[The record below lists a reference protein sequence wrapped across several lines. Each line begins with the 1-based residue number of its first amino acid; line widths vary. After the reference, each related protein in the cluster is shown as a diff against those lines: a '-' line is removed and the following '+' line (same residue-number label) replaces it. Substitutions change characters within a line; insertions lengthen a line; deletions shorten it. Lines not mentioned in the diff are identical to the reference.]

1 MTPIRHQYLSIK
13 QRYPDTILMFR
24 LGDFYETFDDDAK
37 IASETLNIVLTSR
50 TMGKGVKVPMAGI
63 PSHSLEPYLGRLM
76 NHGYKVAICEQLSDP
91 TTSKG
96 LVERDVVRVVT
107 PGTIVESSMLDEGI
121 NNFLAAVTVK
131 DAEAGLAY
139 IDITTGEYSTTQLP
153 LDRLAE
159 EINRLSPAEI
169 LVPDTAIDTIRLFVP
184 SFETLNA
191 KVFRFDNAKKLLME
205 HFETLSLEPLGCDL
219 MPLATGAAGAILEYL
234 SSTQPSIL
242 NQIDSLNTYSTDGF
256 MALDPQTCRN
266 LHLLNNRRHAT
277 EELSLFGILN
287 FNKTAMGVRLL
298 RRWIGQP
305 LLNITDL
312 LQRQDSVQFFFNSSA
327 RRHKTREH
335 LSKVSDIERIVG
347 RLKNSKIGPRDLIAL
362 KTSLVTAKN
371 LLTLFHQDDSQD
383 IMWLKDG
390 MNPLDEIVSLIED
403 SIEPYEAGTPGDGT
417 VIRTGFSDELD
428 KIRNVATNA
437 RSFIAKLELKE
448 RNSTGIKSLK
458 VGYNRIFG
466 YYIEVSKSYL
476 SLVPETFIRRQTLV
490 NGERFITADLKEYE
504 TLVLNA
510 GEQVKGLEK
519 SLYMEICKEIESESA
534 NLIAL
539 SKSIAQLDLFTSLAE
554 AASRYKYTR
563 PTLKQDG
570 VIAIKDGRHP
580 MVERVLPSGAF
591 VPNDLHLSNHDDQL
605 LLITGPNMSGKSTY
619 LRQVA
624 LISLMAQIGS
634 FVPAYSA
641 TISLVD
647 RIFTRVGLQDNL
659 ATGQSTFMVE
669 MVETAMILNQATK
682 QSLVILDEIG
692 RGTST
697 FDGLSIAQSVAEHI
711 HNHPK
716 LGCKTLFATHYHELT
731 ELASTLPRVKN
742 YSVTITEQEG
752 KLIFLHRITE
762 GKADKSY
769 GVQVAQLAGL
779 PKSVINRAKEILEN
793 MESSYNDKSI
803 CLPNIISN
811 QQIPLISPYSQLIDE
826 ILDLDISEMTPIQ
839 AINKL
844 YELQSKSSESK

>member
-1 MTPIRHQYLSIK
+1 
-13 QRYPDTILMFR
+13 MFR
-24 LGDFYETFDDDAK
+24 LGDFYETFDNDAK
-37 IASETLNIVLTSR
+37 NTSEALNIVLTSR
-50 TMGKGVKVPMAGI
+50 TMGKGIKVPMAGV
-63 PSHSLEPYLGRLM
+63 PSHSLEPYLSRLI

-91 TTSKG
+91 ATSKG

-107 PGTIVESSMLDEGI
+107 PGTIVESSMLNEGI
-121 NNFLAAVTVK
+121 NNFLAAVTIS
-131 DAEAGLAY
+131 DTEAGLAY

-153 LDRLAE
+153 LHRLAE
-159 EINRLSPAEI
+159 EINRLSPAEV
-169 LVPDTAIDTIRLFVP
+169 LVPDTEIDTIKTFLA
-184 SFETLNA
+184 SFEPLNSKA
-191 KVFRFDNAKKLLME
+191 FKFNTAKKLLME
-205 HFETLSLEPLGCDL
+205 HFEILTLEPLGCSL

-242 NQIDSLNTYSTDGF
+242 GQIDNLNTYSTDTF

-266 LHLLNNRRHAT
+266 LDLLSSGRHHT
-277 EELSLFGILN
+277 EGLSLFNILN
-287 FNKTAMGVRLL
+287 FSKTAMGVRLL

-305 LLNITDL
+305 LLDLTPL
-312 LQRQDSVQFFFNSSA
+312 LQRQEAVQFFFNSSI

-335 LSKVSDIERIVG
+335 LSKVSDMERIVG
-347 RLKNSKIGPRDLIAL
+347 RLKHFKISPRDLVAL
-362 KTSLVTAKN
+362 KESLVATKN
-371 LLTLFHQDDSQD
+371 LMDLFHQDDSHA
-383 IMWLKDG
+383 IMWLKDD
-390 MNPLDEIVSLIED
+390 MHPLNEIVSLIED
-403 SIEPYEAGTPGDGT
+403 GINPFESGMPGDGT
-417 VIRTGFSDELD
+417 VIRPGFSDELD
-428 KIRNVATNA
+428 IVRNVARDA
-437 RSFIAKLELKE
+437 RNFIAKLEVEE
-448 RNSTGIKSLK
+448 RKNTGIKSLK

-466 YYIEVSKSYL
+466 YYIEVSKSNL
-476 SLVPETFIRRQTLV
+476 SLVPDTFIRRQTLV

-504 TLVLNA
+504 TLILNA
-510 GEQVKGLEK
+510 GEQVKDLEK
-519 SLYMEICKEIESESA
+519 SIYMQVCQKIELESA

-539 SKSIAQLDLFTSLAE
+539 SKSIAGIDLFASLAE
-554 AASRYKYTR
+554 AAARYGYAR

-570 VIAIKDGRHP
+570 VIEIKGGRHP

-591 VPNDLHLSNHDDQL
+591 VTNDLYLSNQDAQL

-634 FVPAYSA
+634 FVPADSA

-752 KLIFLHRITE
+752 KLIFLHRIAA
-762 GKADKSY
+762 GKSDKSY
-769 GVQVAQLAGL
+769 GVQVAQIAGL

-793 MESSYNDKSI
+793 MESSYDDK
-803 CLPNIISN
+803 PISLSETITN
-811 QQIPLISPYSQLIDE
+811 QQMPLISPSCQLVDE
-826 ILDLDISEMTPIQ
+826 ILGLDISQMTPME

-844 YELQSKSSESK
+844 YELQNKACEAK

>member
-1 MTPIRHQYLSIK
+1 
-13 QRYPDTILMFR
+13 MFR
-24 LGDFYETFDDDAK
+24 LGDFYETFDNDAK
-37 IASETLNIVLTSR
+37 NTSEALNIVLTSR
-50 TMGKGVKVPMAGI
+50 TMGKGIKVPMAGV
-63 PSHSLEPYLGRLM
+63 PSHSLEPYLSRLI

-91 TTSKG
+91 ATSKG

-107 PGTIVESSMLDEGI
+107 PGTIVESSMLNEGI
-121 NNFLAAVTVK
+121 NNFLAAVTIS
-131 DAEAGLAY
+131 DTEAGLAY

-153 LDRLAE
+153 LHRLAE
-159 EINRLSPAEI
+159 EINRLSPAEV
-169 LVPDTAIDTIRLFVP
+169 LVPDTEIDTIKTFLA
-184 SFETLNA
+184 SFEPLNSKA
-191 KVFRFDNAKKLLME
+191 FKFNTAKKLLME
-205 HFETLSLEPLGCDL
+205 HFEILTLEPLGCSL

-242 NQIDSLNTYSTDGF
+242 GQIDNLNTYSTDTF

-266 LHLLNNRRHAT
+266 LDLLSSGRHHT
-277 EELSLFGILN
+277 EGLSLFNILN
-287 FNKTAMGVRLL
+287 FSKTAMGVRLL

-305 LLNITDL
+305 LLDLTPL
-312 LQRQDSVQFFFNSSA
+312 LQRQEAVQFFFNSSI

-335 LSKVSDIERIVG
+335 LSKVSDMERIVG
-347 RLKNSKIGPRDLIAL
+347 RLKHFKISPRDLVAL
-362 KTSLVTAKN
+362 KDSLVATKN
-371 LLTLFHQDDSQD
+371 LMDLFHQDDSHA
-383 IMWLKDG
+383 IMWLKDD
-390 MNPLDEIVSLIED
+390 MHPLNEIASLIED
-403 SIEPYEAGTPGDGT
+403 GINPFESGMPGDGT
-417 VIRTGFSDELD
+417 VIRPGFSDELD
-428 KIRNVATNA
+428 TVRNVARDA
-437 RSFIAKLELKE
+437 RNFIAKLEVEE
-448 RNSTGIKSLK
+448 RKNTGIKSLK

-466 YYIEVSKSYL
+466 YYIEVSKSNL
-476 SLVPETFIRRQTLV
+476 SLVPDPFIRRQTLV

-504 TLVLNA
+504 TLILNA
-510 GEQVKGLEK
+510 GEQVKDLEK
-519 SLYMEICKEIESESA
+519 SIYMQVCQKIELESA

-539 SKSIAQLDLFTSLAE
+539 SKSIAGIDLFASLAE
-554 AASRYKYTR
+554 AAARYGYAR

-570 VIAIKDGRHP
+570 VIEIKGGRHP

-591 VPNDLHLSNHDDQL
+591 VTNDLYLSNQDAQL

-634 FVPAYSA
+634 FVPADSA

-752 KLIFLHRITE
+752 KLIFLHRIAA
-762 GKADKSY
+762 GKSDKSY
-769 GVQVAQLAGL
+769 GVQVAQIAGL

-793 MESSYNDKSI
+793 MESSYDDK
-803 CLPNIISN
+803 PISLSETITN
-811 QQIPLISPYSQLIDE
+811 QQMPLISPSCQLVDE
-826 ILDLDISEMTPIQ
+826 ILGLDISQMTPME

-844 YELQSKSSESK
+844 YELQNKACEAK

>member
-1 MTPIRHQYLSIK
+1 
-13 QRYPDTILMFR
+13 MFR
-24 LGDFYETFDDDAK
+24 LGDFYETFDNDAK
-37 IASETLNIVLTSR
+37 NTSEALNIVLTSR
-50 TMGKGVKVPMAGI
+50 TMGKGIKVPMAGV
-63 PSHSLEPYLGRLM
+63 PSHSLEPYLSRLI

-91 TTSKG
+91 ATSKG

-107 PGTIVESSMLDEGI
+107 PGTIVESSMLNEGI
-121 NNFLAAVTVK
+121 NNFLAAVTIS
-131 DAEAGLAY
+131 DTEAGLAY

-153 LDRLAE
+153 LHRLAE
-159 EINRLSPAEI
+159 EINRLSPAEV
-169 LVPDTAIDTIRLFVP
+169 LVPDTEIDTIKTFLA
-184 SFETLNA
+184 SFEPLNSKA
-191 KVFRFDNAKKLLME
+191 FKFNTAKKLLME
-205 HFETLSLEPLGCDL
+205 HFEILTLEPLGCSL

-242 NQIDSLNTYSTDGF
+242 GQIDNLNTYSTDTF

-266 LHLLNNRRHAT
+266 LDLLSSGRHHT
-277 EELSLFGILN
+277 EGLSLFNILN
-287 FNKTAMGVRLL
+287 FSKTAMGVRLL

-305 LLNITDL
+305 LLDLTPL
-312 LQRQDSVQFFFNSSA
+312 LQRQEAVQFFFNSSI

-335 LSKVSDIERIVG
+335 LSKVSDMERIVG
-347 RLKNSKIGPRDLIAL
+347 RLKHFKISPRDLVAL
-362 KTSLVTAKN
+362 KESLVATKN
-371 LLTLFHQDDSQD
+371 LMDLFHQDDSHA
-383 IMWLKDG
+383 IMWLKDD
-390 MNPLDEIVSLIED
+390 MHPLNEIASLIED
-403 SIEPYEAGTPGDGT
+403 GINPFESGMPGDGT
-417 VIRTGFSDELD
+417 VIRPGFSDELD
-428 KIRNVATNA
+428 TVRNVARDA
-437 RSFIAKLELKE
+437 RNFIAKLEVEE
-448 RNSTGIKSLK
+448 RNNTGIKSLK

-466 YYIEVSKSYL
+466 YYIEVSKSNL
-476 SLVPETFIRRQTLV
+476 SLVPDPFIRRQTLV

-504 TLVLNA
+504 TLILNA
-510 GEQVKGLEK
+510 GEQVKDLEK
-519 SLYMEICKEIESESA
+519 SIYMQVCQKIELESA

-539 SKSIAQLDLFTSLAE
+539 SKSIAGIDLFASLAE
-554 AASRYKYTR
+554 AAARYGYAR

-570 VIAIKDGRHP
+570 VIEIKGGRHP

-591 VPNDLHLSNHDDQL
+591 VTNDLYLSNQDAQL

-634 FVPAYSA
+634 FVPADSA

-752 KLIFLHRITE
+752 KLIFLHRIAA
-762 GKADKSY
+762 GKSDKSY
-769 GVQVAQLAGL
+769 GVQVAQIAGL

-793 MESSYNDKSI
+793 MESSYDDK
-803 CLPNIISN
+803 PISLSETITN
-811 QQIPLISPYSQLIDE
+811 QQMPLISPSCQLVDE
-826 ILDLDISEMTPIQ
+826 ILGLDISQMTPME

-844 YELQSKSSESK
+844 YELQNKACEAK

>member
-1 MTPIRHQYLSIK
+1 LTPIRHQYLKIK

-24 LGDFYETFDDDAK
+24 LGDFYETFDNDAK
-37 IASETLNIVLTSR
+37 NTSEALNIVLTSR
-50 TMGKGVKVPMAGI
+50 TMGKGIKVPMAGV
-63 PSHSLEPYLGRLM
+63 PSHSLEPYLSRLI

-91 TTSKG
+91 ATSKG

-107 PGTIVESSMLDEGI
+107 PGTIVESSMLNEGI
-121 NNFLAAVTVK
+121 NNFLAAVTIS
-131 DAEAGLAY
+131 DTEAGLAY

-153 LDRLAE
+153 LHRLAE
-159 EINRLSPAEI
+159 EINRLSPAEV
-169 LVPDTAIDTIRLFVP
+169 LVPDTEIDTIKTFLA
-184 SFETLNA
+184 SFEPLNSKA
-191 KVFRFDNAKKLLME
+191 FKFNTAKKLLME
-205 HFETLSLEPLGCDL
+205 HFEILTLEPLGCSL

-242 NQIDSLNTYSTDGF
+242 GQIDNLNTYSTDTF

-266 LHLLNNRRHAT
+266 LDLLSSGRHHT
-277 EELSLFGILN
+277 EGLSLFNILN
-287 FNKTAMGVRLL
+287 FSKTAMGVRLL

-305 LLNITDL
+305 LLDLTPL
-312 LQRQDSVQFFFNSSA
+312 LQRQEAVQFFFNSSI

-335 LSKVSDIERIVG
+335 LSKVSDMERIVG
-347 RLKNSKIGPRDLIAL
+347 RLKHFKISPRDLVAL
-362 KTSLVTAKN
+362 KESLVATKN
-371 LLTLFHQDDSQD
+371 LMDLFHQDDSHA
-383 IMWLKDG
+383 IMWLKDD
-390 MNPLDEIVSLIED
+390 MHPLNEIASLIED
-403 SIEPYEAGTPGDGT
+403 GINPFESGMPGDGT
-417 VIRTGFSDELD
+417 VIRPGFSDELD
-428 KIRNVATNA
+428 TVRNVARDA
-437 RSFIAKLELKE
+437 RNFIAKLEVEE
-448 RNSTGIKSLK
+448 RKNTGIKSLK
-458 VGYNRIFG
+458 VG
-466 YYIEVSKSYL
+466 
-476 SLVPETFIRRQTLV
+476 QTLV

-504 TLVLNA
+504 TLILNA
-510 GEQVKGLEK
+510 GEQVKDLEK
-519 SLYMEICKEIESESA
+519 SIYMQVCQKIELESA

-539 SKSIAQLDLFTSLAE
+539 SKSIAGIDLFASLAE
-554 AASRYKYTR
+554 AAARYGYAR

-570 VIAIKDGRHP
+570 VIEIKGGRHP

-591 VPNDLHLSNHDDQL
+591 VTNDLYLSNQDAQL

-634 FVPAYSA
+634 FVPADSA

-742 YSVTITEQEG
+742 YSVTITE
-752 KLIFLHRITE
+752 R
-762 GKADKSY
+762 
-769 GVQVAQLAGL
+769 VQVAQIAGL

-793 MESSYNDKSI
+793 MESSYDDK
-803 CLPNIISN
+803 PISLSETITN
-811 QQIPLISPYSQLIDE
+811 QQMPLISPSCQLVDE
-826 ILDLDISEMTPIQ
+826 ILGLDISQMTPME

-844 YELQSKSSESK
+844 YELQNKACEAK